1 VKLPAAERA
10 LIEPAKVHDYL
21 LSREHPVG
29 RFKAAFFESLGYSAD
44 AWRQLEADLGALA
57 IAGEA
62 ILGDQ
67 TKYGQKYEV
76 RGTLHRPSSRP
87 ASVVTAWIV
96 RWGEDTPRFVTA
108 FPGEKT

>member
-1 VKLPAAERA
+1 VKLPAAEKA
-10 LIEPAKVHDYL
+10 LVEPAKVRDYL

-29 RFKAAFFESLGYSAD
+29 RFKAAFFESLGYSLD
-44 AWRQLEADLGALA
+44 AWHQLQADLRALG

-62 ILGDQ
+62 ILGDR

-76 RGTLHRPSSRP
+76 RGKLSRSSGRV
-87 ASVVTAWIV
+87 ASVVSIWIV

-108 FPGEKT
+108 FPGEK